1 MPRSFASLIRR
12 RTVLGGALAWGATIA
27 APFPIR
33 ARGEAPVKLGMVE
46 PLTGVYA
53 QLAAA
58 EVEGARLALE
68 EVAGAAAFS
77 AARCSFWSR
86 IPATTPTPALPK
98 PAS

>member
-53 QLAAA
+53 KLAAA

-68 EVAGAAAFS
+68 EVNRSGGILGREVQPS
-77 AARCSFWSR
+77 VPPC
-86 IPATTPTPALPK
+86 P
-98 PAS
+98 